1 MEKTL
6 KSLEL
11 IGPAVLN
18 GGVTT
23 FLALILCGWS
33 ASHTFV
39 TFFKVRYYDIVKLLA
54 RVKTKFYP
62 TTHH

>member
-1 MEKTL
+1 M
-6 KSLEL
+6 

-33 ASHTFV
+33 TSHTFV
-39 TFFKVRYYDIVKLLA
+39 IFFKVSEFGTLHLMSSNVKLTTRA
-54 RVKTKFYP
+54 KTK
-62 TTHH
+62 